1 MGILVQVDFDKARAN
16 MVESQV
22 RTNDVSDID
31 LINAI
36 SNTRREAFVAQEYV
50 KFSYSEIDVKSP
62 SGRMLLKP
70 REFSKLAQAL
80 NVRKKD
86 EVLII
91 AGSGGYSA
99 AVLALLAKS
108 VTIFD
113 SSICAVEVGEN
124 ILGDLATL
132 SELGGRQFD
141 AIFVD
146 QGVEEI
152 PQAWFAAL
160 RDGGR
165 MGIFVSENGVSR
177 AKLYVKSGDY
187 LSYNALFDAQVPL
200 LPQFMRAREFEF

>member
-1 MGILVQVDFDKARAN
+1 MGILVQVDFDEARAN

-22 RTNDVSDID
+22 RTNDVSDIE

-36 SNTRREAFVAQEYV
+36 SNTRREVFVVETHA
-50 KFSYSEIDVKSP
+50 KFSYSEIDVKSH
-62 SGRMLLKP
+62 SGRVLLKP

-91 AGSGGYSA
+91 AGSAGYSA

-108 VTIFD
+108 IVVFD
-113 SSICAVEVGEN
+113 EATSAVEVGES
-124 ILGDLATL
+124 LVGDLTTL
-132 SELGGRQFD
+132 KELDGRQFD
-141 AIFVD
+141 AVFVD

-160 RDGGR
+160 KDGGR
-165 MGIFVSENGVSR
+165 MGIFVSENGISR
-177 AKLYVKSGDY
+177 ARLYVKSGEY
-187 LSYNALFDAQVPL
+187 LSYNAMFDAQVPL